1 MMDALNS
8 KSLLEI
14 PYTTLFEYMVY
25 FRFICQSCACLE
37 TNLMIYS
44 AAAVSDFYIP
54 YNIMQVHKIQSS
66 AGAPQILL
74 TNTPKML
81 YMVTHVWAPQAYIVS
96 FKLETDTSI
105 LLDKATSAIR
115 K

>member
-1 MMDALNS
+1 MILLKHISIACQPLDRQLMM
-8 KSLLEI
+8 
-14 PYTTLFEYMVY
+14 
-25 FRFICQSCACLE
+25 
-37 TNLMIYS
+37 YS

-54 YNIMQVHKIQSS
+54 ANEMTVHKIQSS
-66 AGAPQILL
+66 EGSPQLPL

-81 YMVTHVWAPQAYIVS
+81 LLVTKEWIPQAYIIS

-105 LLDKATSAIR
+105 LLEKATSAIR